1 MRPSGVDTN
10 VLLRLFVDDDSMQTA
25 VARAFF
31 QSRSL
36 QSPVYVSWIVLVE
49 LVWTLR
55 SRYGYAMPDIL
66 DVVAGLCQRPD
77 VRVDRLDLILGAVER
92 AQAGAGFPDALIALG
107 NEAAGCDRTL
117 TFDRDACR
125 RLEPMVLL
133 A

>member
-1 MRPSGVDTN
+1 MKPSGVDTN
-10 VLLRLFVDDDSMQTA
+10 VLLRLFVDDDSIQTG

-31 QSRSL
+31 QSRSP

-55 SRYGYAMPDIL
+55 SRYGYTMPDIL

-92 AQAGAGFPDALIALG
+92 AQAGAGFSDALIALG

-117 TFDRDACR
+117 TFDRDASR